1 MDQVYYAAFHTSLG
15 KMHMASTAQG
25 VCKIRLPKE
34 GEEAFFRWLHR
45 FFGED
50 NTLEGAGWNEAVVA
64 ELERYLA
71 GEIREFSC
79 SLDVRGTPFQRAV
92 WEEMRR
98 IPYGTTRTYG
108 DIARII
114 DHPRAYRA
122 VGAASGA
129 NPLPIVVPCHRVIGR
144 DGSLRGY
151 GGGLELKE
159 ALLKLEGVIL
169 L

>member
-1 MDQVYYAAFHTSLG
+1 MDKVYYAAFHTSLG
-15 KMHMASTAQG
+15 EMHLASTAQG
-25 VCKIRLPKE
+25 VCRIRLPEESQE
-34 GEEAFFRWLHR
+34 GFFRWLHR

-50 NTLEGAGWNEAVVA
+50 NAFESAEWSEAVVA

-71 GEIREFSC
+71 GELREFDC
-79 SLDVRGTPFQRAV
+79 SLDVRGTDFQRAV

-98 IPYGTTRTYG
+98 LPYGTTCTYG
-108 DIARII
+108 DIAQAIG
-114 DHPRAYRA
+114 HPRAYRA
-122 VGAASGA
+122 VGAASAA
-129 NPLPIVVPCHRVIGR
+129 NPLPIVVPCHRIIGR

>member
-1 MDQVYYAAFHTSLG
+1 MEKVYYAAFPTSLG
-15 KMHMASTAQG
+15 EMHIASTERG
-25 VCKIRLPKE
+25 VCRIRLPRE

-50 NTLEGAGWNEAVVA
+50 NTFEGTEGNEAVVA
-64 ELERYLA
+64 ELERYLD
-71 GEIREFSC
+71 GELREFAC
-79 SLDVRGTPFQRAV
+79 SLDMRGTDFQRAV

-98 IPYGTTRTYG
+98 IPYGTTGTYG
-108 DIARII
+108 DIAQAIGR
-114 DHPRAYRA
+114 PRAYRA

-129 NPLPIVVPCHRVIGR
+129 NPLPIVVPCHRVIGW

-151 GGGLELKE
+151 GGGLELKG

>member
-1 MDQVYYAAFHTSLG
+1 MEKVYYAAFHMSLG
-15 KMHMASTAQG
+15 KMHLASTAQG
-25 VCKIRLPKE
+25 VCKIRLPQESEE
-34 GEEAFFRWLHR
+34 GFFRWLHR

-71 GEIREFSC
+71 GELREFDC
-79 SLDVRGTPFQRAV
+79 SLDVRGTDFQRAV
-92 WEEMRR
+92 WEEMQG
-98 IPYGTTRTYG
+98 IPYGATCTYG
-108 DIARII
+108 DIAQAI
-114 DHPRAYRA
+114 DRPRAYRA

-151 GGGLELKE
+151 GGGLALKE
-159 ALLKLEGVIL
+159 TLLKLEGVIL